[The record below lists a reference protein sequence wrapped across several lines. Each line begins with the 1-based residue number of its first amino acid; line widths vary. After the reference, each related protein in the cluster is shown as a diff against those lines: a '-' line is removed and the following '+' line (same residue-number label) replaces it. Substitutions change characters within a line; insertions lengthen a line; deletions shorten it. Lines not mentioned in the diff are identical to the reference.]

1 MAPPGRFEEEAL
13 AALQRAVSRA
23 LDRKRRL
30 GQYAVFWQDGRVV
43 FDGPDAPMEEMRSTP
58 RGRIGAGEGGEHAG
72 ADPDPDPEPG
82 GGEP

>member
-1 MAPPGRFEEEAL
+1 MAPPGRFEREAL

-30 GQYAVFWQDGRVV
+30 GQYAVFWQDGRAV
-43 FDGPDAPMEEMRSTP
+43 FDGPDAPVDEMRSTP
-58 RGRIGAGEGGEHAG
+58 RGRIGAGEVGGPAGAG
-72 ADPDPDPEPG
+72 ADTEPG

>member
-30 GQYAVFWQDGRVV
+30 GQYAVFWRDGRAV
-43 FDGPDAPMEEMRSTP
+43 FDGPDAPVEEMRSTA
-58 RGRIGAGEGGEHAG
+58 RGRIDAGEAGEPVA
-72 ADPDPDPEPG
+72 ATDPDLEPG
-82 GGEP
+82 DGEP

>member
-43 FDGPDAPMEEMRSTP
+43 FDGPDAPVDEMRSTLW
-58 RGRIGAGEGGEHAG
+58 GRIGAGEAGEPAAG
-72 ADPDPDPEPG
+72 TDPDPEPG
-82 GGEP
+82 GREP